1 MHIILYH
8 YLLKDFKI
16 KLETRWDNW
25 KCAAFCLLLNL
36 AASVLICFLVYDV
49 LKNHCDVFYVCIIP
63 IMFGLYCFY
72 ICFSPL
78 SLSSNYLIT
87 SSINRFNSLLN
98 GLNQKFEHHCKM
110 EKDLSSSYL
119 DSGFK
124 LMNTVIYVEKTFGK
138 ILCVEFLESYI
149 TLVFSTF
156 FQTAVV
162 YQVLRAEMETTN
174 SQHQR

>member
-1 MHIILYH
+1 
-8 YLLKDFKI
+8 
-16 KLETRWDNW
+16 
-25 KCAAFCLLLNL
+25 
-36 AASVLICFLVYDV
+36 
-49 LKNHCDVFYVCIIP
+49 
-63 IMFGLYCFY
+63 MFGLYCFY

-124 LMNTVIYVEKTFGK
+124 LMTTVIYVEKTFGK